1 MVWPTL
7 GSKTAKEQISTE
19 QTASS
24 TAFTERSIYW
34 FIAPHFT
41 DEGEIW
47 HRRADRRVL
56 QCVAFDINFCM
67 FSAHAIGALHWCHL

>member
-7 GSKTAKEQISTE
+7 GLRTAKEQISTE
-19 QTASS
+19 QIAS

-47 HRRADRRVL
+47 HAD
-56 QCVAFDINFCM
+56 
-67 FSAHAIGALHWCHL
+67 AIGALH